1 MANRLSIILA
11 FSLSFMMPSVGHSK
25 ALDKMFESLGAQV
38 NYSSPGA
45 FQDQAAGYYTGGGF
59 VMRQKNKTIQPIN
72 ISLPKVGM
80 GCNIDLY
87 MGSISFIKG
96 QELAEMGKSV
106 LKGAPTYGLQ
116 LAMKSMAPQIENLLV
131 ELRKHVQDMNS
142 LMMNSCNASRQ
153 LVGAIMPRNTVASE
167 ILCKDLHQGGSN
179 DSFAAHKHCRDG
191 NELERGTHEAKQKN
205 KDLLIGEYNL
215 VWHALKKMPE
225 YKDDA
230 ELASF
235 IMTTVGTLVSNKVLY
250 EDNKPDRNGNN
261 GKVVLRYIVGKADQK
276 EFINAYLNGGDVEQ
290 LVCNDSDKCLNPVL
304 KRINIPYESSMKA
317 KVLKKIQRI
326 KTQYLKREA
335 ISEEDKAFL
344 SDAANLPVYRYIQ
357 VSAAVGADF
366 MNDAAEYIAIS
377 LLLVQFD
384 KIASQ
389 ILEAIDSLQKIQLED
404 SAIQAFKRDLQRT
417 RANIQALQVGVDNG
431 ASWRLT
437 QMMKAYEHT
446 IVSRNT

>member
-1 MANRLSIILA
+1 MANKLLILT
-11 FSLSFMMPSVGHSK
+11 FSLTLVMPGVVHSK
-25 ALDKMFESLGAQV
+25 ALDKMFESLGAQI

-153 LVGAIMPRNTVASE
+153 LVGAIMPRNTAASE
-167 ILCKDLHQGGSN
+167 ILCKDLQQGGSH
-179 DSFAAHKHCRDG
+179 DSFAAHKHCRDS
-191 NELERGTHEAKQKN
+191 NELERRTQESKQNN
-205 KDLLIGEYNL
+205 KDLLVGEYNL
-215 VWHALKKMPE
+215 VWHAIQKMPE
-225 YKDDA
+225 YKDS

-235 IMTTVGTLVSNKVLY
+235 VMTTVGTLISNKVQY
-250 EDNKPDRNGNN
+250 DDNKVDASGKRGNFR
-261 GKVVLRYIVGKADQK
+261 LRYIVGKGDQK
-276 EFINAYLNGGDVEQ
+276 DFINAYLNGGEVEQ
-290 LVCNDSDKCLNPVL
+290 LSCDEVGQCLNPTL
-304 KRINIPYESSMKA
+304 KKANIPYESSMKA
-317 KVLKKIQRI
+317 KVLQRIQRI
-326 KTQYLKREA
+326 KTQYLAREA

-357 VSAAVGADF
+357 VSAAIGADF

-377 LLLVQFD
+377 LLLIQFD

-389 ILEAIDSLQKIQLED
+389 ILEAIESLQKIQLED
-404 SAIQAFKRDLQRT
+404 TAIQAFKRDLQRT

-446 IVSRNT
+446 IVSRNP

>member
-1 MANRLSIILA
+1 MANKLSIILV
-11 FSLSFMMPSVGHSK
+11 FSLSFMMPVMCHSK
-25 ALDKMFESLGAQV
+25 ALDKMFKSLGAQV

-59 VMRQKNKTIQPIN
+59 VMRQQNKTIQPIN

-87 MGSISFIKG
+87 MGSMSFIKG
-96 QELAEMGKSV
+96 KELAEMGKSV

-142 LMMNSCNASRQ
+142 TMLNSCNASRQ
-153 LVGAIMPRNTVASE
+153 LVGALMPRNTATSE
-167 ILCKDLHQGGSN
+167 ILCKDLQQGGSH
-179 DSFAAHKHCRDG
+179 DSFAAHKHCSDDG
-191 NELERGTHEAKQKN
+191 ELEKKTQESKQN
-205 KDLLIGEYNL
+205 NPDLLVGEYNL
-215 VWHALKKMPE
+215 VWHALQKMDE
-225 YKDDA
+225 YKNNY

-235 IMTTVGTLVSNKVLY
+235 VMTTVGTLVSRKEGNKF
-250 EDNKPDRNGNN
+250 R
-261 GKVVLRYIVGKADQK
+261 LRYISGKGDQK
-276 EFINAYLNGGDVEQ
+276 DYINAYLNGGDVQ
-290 LVCNDSDKCLNPVL
+290 HLKCNDTDKCLNPSL
-304 KRINIPYESSMKA
+304 TSTTIPYESSMKA
-317 KVLKKIQRI
+317 KVLQRIQRI
-326 KTQYLKREA
+326 KTQYLAREA

-377 LLLVQFD
+377 LLLIQFD

-404 SAIQAFKRDLQRT
+404 SAIQDFKRDLQRT

-446 IVSRNT
+446 IVSRNV